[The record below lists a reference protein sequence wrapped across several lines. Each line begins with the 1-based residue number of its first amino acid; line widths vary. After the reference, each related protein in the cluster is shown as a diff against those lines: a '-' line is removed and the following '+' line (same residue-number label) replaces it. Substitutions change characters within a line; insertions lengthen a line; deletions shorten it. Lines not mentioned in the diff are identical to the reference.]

1 MEPQDQAPHIPAAP
15 ARRKRHALS
24 TRLWH
29 WTNLVSLVIL
39 FMSGLGI
46 SNAHRRLYWGDWGF
60 DKADAWLH
68 VPFFPGW
75 ITIPSTYSLAQSRD
89 WHVLFALVFAFSLTA
104 FMLASLLNGHFRRD
118 LATRLAD
125 YRPAHVWAD
134 VREHLKL
141 NFEHAGSKFNFL
153 QKVAYA
159 KVIFILLPLMI
170 VTGMA
175 ISPGMNAAFP
185 WLLDLLGG
193 RQSARS
199 IHFLCAWALAIFM
212 VGHVL
217 LVLLSGPLKQM
228 KDMITG
234 GTDHEAA

>member
-1 MEPQDQAPHIPAAP
+1 MATQ
-15 ARRKRHALS
+15 RKRHALS

-29 WTNLVSLVIL
+29 WINLVSLVIL

-75 ITIPSTYSLAQSRD
+75 MTIPSTYSLAQSRD
-89 WHVLFALVFAFSLTA
+89 WHVLFALVFAFSLAA

-118 LATRLAD
+118 LATQLAD
-125 YRPAHVWAD
+125 YRPAHVRAD
-134 VREHLKL
+134 IRAHLKL
-141 NFEHAGSKFNFL
+141 KFDQAGGKFNFL

-199 IHFLCAWALAIFM
+199 IHFLCAWALVIFT

-228 KDMITG
+228 RAMITG
-234 GTDHEAA
+234 GADDAAA

>member
-1 MEPQDQAPHIPAAP
+1 MAGK
-15 ARRKRHALS
+15 RKRHALA

-29 WTNLVSLVIL
+29 WVNLFAIVIL
-39 FMSGLGI
+39 FMSGLNI

-60 DKADAWLH
+60 DPADAWLF
-68 VPFFPGW
+68 VPAFPGW
-75 ITIPSTYSLAQSRD
+75 ATIPGSYSLAGARD
-89 WHVLFALVFAFSLTA
+89 WHVVFSLVFAFGLTA
-104 FMLASLLNGHFRRD
+104 FMIASLLNGHFCRD
-118 LATRLAD
+118 LRTRLAD
-125 YRPAHVWAD
+125 YRPANVWAD
-134 VREHLKL
+134 IRQHLKL
-141 NFEHAGSKFNFL
+141 NFDHAGSKFNFL
-153 QKVAYA
+153 QKVAYS

-185 WLLDLLGG
+185 WLIEVFGG

-217 LVLLSGPLKQM
+217 LVMLSGPLKQM
-228 KDMITG
+228 RDMITG
-234 GTDHEAA
+234 GPREDANDEAA